1 MEHIRTR
8 PMVLLALLIAMIG
21 VIALSQLVAGQRGPV
36 CAEMPMAQP
45 GFAALSR
52 GPAPACIRI
61 RLP

>member
-1 MEHIRTR
+1 
-8 PMVLLALLIAMIG
+8 MVLLALLVAMIG
-21 VIALSQLVAGQRGPV
+21 VIALSQLAAGQRGLV